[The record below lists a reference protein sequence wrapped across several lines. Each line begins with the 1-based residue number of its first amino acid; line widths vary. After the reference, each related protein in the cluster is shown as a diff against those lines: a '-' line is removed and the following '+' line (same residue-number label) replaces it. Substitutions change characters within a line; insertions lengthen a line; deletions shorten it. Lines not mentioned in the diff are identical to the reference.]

1 MYDENNFLSDDD
13 LSNYN
18 LKKLVSPI
26 IKFLKKH
33 TCYDI
38 MPSSTKVIV
47 FDIDA
52 KVKEAFKV
60 AVESSKFS
68 SNIYM

>member
-1 MYDENNFLSDDD
+1 MYDENNDFLSEEN

-33 TCYDI
+33 TCYDV

-60 AVESSKFS
+60 AVESSKFF
-68 SNIYM
+68 YR